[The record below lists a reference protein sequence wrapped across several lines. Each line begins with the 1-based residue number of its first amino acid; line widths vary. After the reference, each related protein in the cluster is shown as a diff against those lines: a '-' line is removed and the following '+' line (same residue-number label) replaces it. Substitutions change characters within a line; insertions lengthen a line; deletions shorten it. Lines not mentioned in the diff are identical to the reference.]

1 MSLTAF
7 RRPAGGI
14 VIALGLAALVGC
26 SSQRPPAPEK
36 APTTGMVA
44 NVGSVVVTVS
54 QALPADRQ
62 DRFARVDG
70 QSRLVRAM
78 ESELTRAG
86 KLDRQTGRVLDIQVT
101 RYRLRSGAAVFW
113 FGLMAG
119 ADLLDVKATVREGDS
134 ILEEYTT
141 GAGTTGAFAGLD
153 QVSRFEKLATAVAAR
168 VVKQL

>member
-1 MSLTAF
+1 MSFTTF
-7 RRPAGGI
+7 NRRGAAI
-14 VIALGLAALVGC
+14 VIALGLAAVVGC
-26 SSQRPPAPEK
+26 SSQRPASPEK
-36 APTTGMVA
+36 TPTTGMVA

-54 QALPADRQ
+54 EALPADRQ
-62 DRFARVDG
+62 DRFTRVDG
-70 QSRLVRAM
+70 PSRLVRAM

-86 KLDRQTGRVLDIQVT
+86 RLDRQTQRVLDIQVT

-119 ADLLDVKATVREGDS
+119 ADLMDVKATVREGDR
-134 ILEEYTT
+134 IVEEYTT

-153 QVSRFEKLATAVAAR
+153 QVSRFEKLATAVAQR